1 MYVIIRIL
9 LGALAG
15 WLTGKLADDEG
26 YGRASISGHRQL
38 LDIIYG
44 IIGASIGD
52 YLFFWAVI
60 GKGSAFSSYA
70 TAVLG
75 AITLVGLARLIAGM
89 RRAGNS

>member
-26 YGRASISGHRQL
+26 YSRALISGHRQL

-44 IIGASIGD
+44 IIGATIGD

-60 GKGSAFSSYA
+60 GKGSAFSSNA

-89 RRAGNS
+89 RRAGNP